1 MLLLLLLIGGGSSA
15 WGETKTYQHVFNV
28 KPSTGDEVAL
38 TGMLWNIVAENLGSY
53 NSQNYAGVQ
62 IGAKSKDGFI
72 TLTSSADWNYNNAT
86 KITAVRLWLNLG
98 GTSVTPSVTIGGK
111 AAVSDG
117 TNVIKNS
124 TIKQDWTKATK
135 VTFTPAEDG
144 NTGVVVINV
153 STVKAGY
160 ICAMEI
166 DCEDGAPAA
175 NLTKIEVSGTPT
187 KITYFDGEPFDPTGL
202 VVTGT
207 YDDGTTSP
215 ITNGVTWECDPKTLA
230 PETTSVDVMA
240 SVGNITSDIY
250 TVKGITV
257 KEKATL
263 IAIEAK
269 GTPAEFW
276 KGDKFNHDGITITAR
291 WNDESETDVTEQ
303 CQFAEP
309 DMNTAGKKTV
319 TVTYEN
325 KTCTYDIEV
334 KTIENT
340 KETAYTV
347 SEAIALIDA
356 GKGLASQVY
365 VKGIVSKI
373 VTPFNIKY
381 GNVSFDVS
389 VDGSTEGQQFRF
401 YRTQKDAEN
410 KYEEDPNIE
419 VGATVIGCGTLL
431 LYKDNKAQEDIYE
444 FAAGNYLVDYKAPV
458 EKVLKSIAIS
468 GEATKTTY
476 FEGETFDPT
485 GLVVTATYEDE
496 STEVVTSRVKWT
508 FNPETLILGT
518 TEVNVTATYGEK
530 TASKTVAVTV
540 AEVQKYNVT
549 WNVNGNDYTE
559 GNPTTEV
566 VEGEKVEVLPAAPAS
581 IVGLVFMG
589 WTNEAVTSQEAAP
602 AVLFTSAADAP
613 AVTADVTY
621 YAVFA
626 AQAGAGWTRVTALSD
641 ITEGSYV
648 IKNAGFILPNF
659 KTDKSP
665 QKVTAP
671 SITDNVITGEVDESM
686 VWQFVST
693 GVSNQFYIKNAAGNY
708 LYVIKDESQGLRVVE
723 TPDKW
728 TFEENG
734 VGYFAMMDENSS
746 RYCAT
751 YEAGKDWRSYVEK
764 DFRNYANGGKLELY
778 RNDISYSNYTTTVET
793 NSLILRAFDG
803 KNHFATFSSDKAVKF
818 VDATVYAVG
827 VNDDRLILTEVESK
841 QVPANTGVLLKSAGT
856 EATYSVIGSA
866 PAIEN
871 NLLCASVEEGQ
882 TTAADGT
889 TEGYSF
895 FKLSYNQAGENEKLG
910 FYWAKE
916 NGAPFVSKAGLA
928 YLAVKTADVA
938 AVKGFSLF
946 DMETGISKVS
956 GSAAGNGVIYDL
968 QGRRVERA
976 VRGLYIVNGRKVM
989 VK

>member
-1 MLLLLLLIGGGSSA
+1 MKQFTLKSLMLLLLLLIGGGSYA
-15 WGETKTYQHVFNV
+15 WGESYAITFGNNAGSATPISKTTKAATVIAKGTEYVVAQPFSVTGNCYY
-28 KPSTGDEVAL
+28 GDEKESIRL
-38 TGMLWNIVAENLGSY
+38 S
-53 NSQNYAGVQ
+53 
-62 IGAKSKDGFI
+62 KSGKSA
-72 TLTSSADWNYNNAT
+72 TLTIALSDAGKVNAT
-86 KITAVRLWLNLG
+86 SVVVRAKLYNENKPATLACNNQTAQSL
-98 GTSVTPSVTIGGK
+98 
-111 AAVSDG
+111 
-117 TNVIKNS
+117 
-124 TIKQDWTKATK
+124 TKDYANY
-135 VTFTPAEDG
+135 TFTLDG
-144 NTGVVVINV
+144 SQLSSLVLSSSNYLYVASIEVNY
-153 STVKAGY
+153 SS
-160 ICAMEI
+160 
-166 DCEDGAPAA
+166 APAA
-175 NLTKIEVSGTPT
+175 NLTSIAVSGTPT
-187 KITYFDGEPFDPTGL
+187 KTTY
-202 VVTGT
+202 
-207 YDDGTTSP
+207 
-215 ITNGVTWECDPKTLA
+215 
-230 PETTSVDVMA
+230 
-240 SVGNITSDIY
+240 
-250 TVKGITV
+250 
-257 KEKATL
+257 
-263 IAIEAK
+263 
-269 GTPAEFW
+269 
-276 KGDKFNHDGITITAR
+276 
-291 WNDESETDVTEQ
+291 
-303 CQFAEP
+303 
-309 DMNTAGKKTV
+309 
-319 TVTYEN
+319 
-325 KTCTYDIEV
+325 
-334 KTIENT
+334 
-340 KETAYTV
+340 
-347 SEAIALIDA
+347 
-356 GKGLASQVY
+356 
-365 VKGIVSKI
+365 
-373 VTPFNIKY
+373 
-381 GNVSFDVS
+381 
-389 VDGSTEGQQFRF
+389 TEG
-401 YRTQKDAEN
+401 
-410 KYEEDPNIE
+410 E
-419 VGATVIGCGTLL
+419 V
-431 LYKDNKAQEDIYE
+431 
-444 FAAGNYLVDYKAPV
+444 
-458 EKVLKSIAIS
+458 
-468 GEATKTTY
+468 
-476 FEGETFDPT
+476 FDPT

-496 STEVVTSRVKWT
+496 STEVVTSRVEWT
-508 FNPETLILGT
+508 FNPETLTLGT
-518 TEVNVTATYGEK
+518 NEVKATATYGEM
-530 TASKTVAVTV
+530 TASKTVTVTV

-581 IVGLVFMG
+581 IGGLVFMG

-602 AVLFTSAADAP
+602 DVLFTSAADAP

-626 AQAGAGWTRVTALSD
+626 AQAGAGWTRVTALGD

-648 IKNAGFILPNF
+648 IKNADFVLPSSN
-659 KTDKSP
+659 TGSGEAP
-665 QKVTAP
+665 GKVLAP
-671 SITDNVITGEVDESM
+671 SITGNVITGEVDESM

-693 GVSNQFYIKNAAGNY
+693 GTSNQFYVKNAAGDY
-708 LYVIKDESQGLRVVE
+708 LYANKSNDGVRVHR
-723 TPDKW
+723 TSDKW

-734 VGYFAMMDENSS
+734 EGYFSMKDANSN
-746 RYCAT
+746 RYCA
-751 YEAGKDWRSYVEK
+751 AGSFKGAKDWRSYESK
-764 DFRNYANGGKLELY
+764 THENYENGGKLELY

-793 NSLILRAFDG
+793 NSLTLRAFDG
-803 KNHFATFSSDKAVKF
+803 KNYFATFSSDKAVKF

>member
-1 MLLLLLLIGGGSSA
+1 MKQFTLKSLMLLLLLLIGGGSSA
-15 WGETKTYQHVFNV
+15 WGETKTYQHVFNA
-28 KPSTGDEVAL
+28 KPKEEKGVTLSEMKWD
-38 TGMLWNIVAENLGSY
+38 IVATNLNGY

-62 IGAKSKDGFI
+62 IGTSKKDGSV
-72 TLTSSADWNYNNAT
+72 TLTSSADWNYKNAT

-187 KITYFDGEPFDPTGL
+187 KITYFDGELFDPAGL

-215 ITNGVTWECDPKTLA
+215 ISNGVTWECDPKTLA

-269 GTPAEFW
+269 GSPDDFW
-276 KGDKFNHDGITITAR
+276 KGDKFNKNGITVTAL
-291 WNDESETDVTEQ
+291 WSDGSESDVTEQ
-303 CQFAEP
+303 CQFTEP
-309 DMNTAGKKTV
+309 DMTTAGKKTV

-325 KTCTYDIEV
+325 ETCTYEIEV

-347 SEAIALIDA
+347 SKAIALIDA
-356 GKGLASQVY
+356 GKDLATQVY

-373 VTPFNIKY
+373 DSYNGEYKSITYWLDDNTFQVYSGKGLDGKDFTSQDDIEIGANVIICGKIKK
-381 GNVSFDVS
+381 
-389 VDGSTEGQQFRF
+389 F
-401 YRTQKDAEN
+401 YN
-410 KYEEDPNIE
+410 N
-419 VGATVIGCGTLL
+419 
-431 LYKDNKAQEDIYE
+431 YE
-444 FAAGNYLVDYKAPV
+444 FDKENYLVEYKAPV

-476 FEGETFDPT
+476 TEGEVFDPT
-485 GLVVTATYEDE
+485 GLVVTATYDDE
-496 STEVVTSRVKWT
+496 STEDVTSRVEWT
-508 FNPETLILGT
+508 FNPETLVLGT

-549 WNVNGNDYTE
+549 WNVNGKDYTE

-613 AVTADVTY
+613 AVTADVTF

-708 LYVIKDESQGLRVVE
+708 LYVIKDESQGLRVAD
-723 TPDKW
+723 TPDEW

-734 VGYFAMMDENSS
+734 EGCFSMRDAKGN

-751 YEAGKDWRSYVEK
+751 YKDGKDWRSYLEK

-841 QVPANTGVLLKSAGT
+841 QVPANTGVLLKSVGT

>member
-1 MLLLLLLIGGGSSA
+1 MTLPSDVKFTTFSAKFGGFKGTAGNISLTVDDTKVGSGSLSA
-15 WGETKTYQHVFNV
+15 KNDVVVDGELKTATTGKELKVSVTGIAKGV
-28 KPSTGDEVAL
+28 KCYNITYTYEDSSTPQPSEVAL
-38 TGMLWNIVAENLGSY
+38 PTLSLEEGTYWKTQTLTIGVPEGA
-53 NSQNYAGVQ
+53 AGVQ
-62 IGAKSKDGFI
+62 Y
-72 TLTSSADWNYNNAT
+72 TL
-86 KITAVRLWLNLG
+86 
-98 GTSVTPSVTIGGK
+98 
-111 AAVSDG
+111 DG
-117 TNVIKNS
+117 TDPKESNTAELI
-124 TIKQDWTKATK
+124 TKATNLELSA
-135 VTFTPAEDG
+135 TT
-144 NTGVVVINV
+144 
-153 STVKAGY
+153 TVRAIAVDNNDNYSK
-160 ICAMEI
+160 
-166 DCEDGAPAA
+166 
-175 NLTKIEVSGTPT
+175 EVSR
-187 KITYFDGEPFDPTGL
+187 TYTFVP
-202 VVTGT
+202 
-207 YDDGTTSP
+207 S
-215 ITNGVTWECDPKTLA
+215 
-230 PETTSVDVMA
+230 
-240 SVGNITSDIY
+240 
-250 TVKGITV
+250 
-257 KEKATL
+257 
-263 IAIEAK
+263 IA
-269 GTPAEFW
+269 
-276 KGDKFNHDGITITAR
+276 
-291 WNDESETDVTEQ
+291 
-303 CQFAEP
+303 
-309 DMNTAGKKTV
+309 
-319 TVTYEN
+319 
-325 KTCTYDIEV
+325 
-334 KTIENT
+334 NT
-340 KETAYTV
+340 KETAYTTV
-347 SEAIALIDA
+347 EAIAIINKTSEAQLTDEV
-356 GKGLASQVY
+356 VY

-373 VTPFNIKY
+373 DSYNDTYKSITYWLDDNTFQVYSGKGLDNNVFNSKDDIEIGANVIICGKIKK
-381 GNVSFDVS
+381 
-389 VDGSTEGQQFRF
+389 F
-401 YRTQKDAEN
+401 YN
-410 KYEEDPNIE
+410 N
-419 VGATVIGCGTLL
+419 
-431 LYKDNKAQEDIYE
+431 YE
-444 FAAGNYLVDYKAPV
+444 FDKENYLVEYKAPV

-476 FEGETFDPT
+476 TEGEVFDPT

-496 STEVVTSRVKWT
+496 STEVVTSRVEWT
-508 FNPETLILGT
+508 FNPATLTLGT

-530 TASKTVAVTV
+530 TAGKTVAVTV

-841 QVPANTGVLLKSAGT
+841 QVPANTGVLLKSVGT

>member
-1 MLLLLLLIGGGSSA
+1 MHYETNYSKKSNAPAAPAHWGGSSA
-15 WGETKTYQHVFNV
+15 WGETKTGTVKFGTNDFKISNGDVTGNDDLSNSWRVVTVGTTSFTPQSDYCQVGSKKYPATSITFTMALPSDVKFTTFSAVFGGFTDTQGHISLTVDGTEVGSGILSESDNV
-28 KPSTGDEVAL
+28 TVGGKLKTAATGKELKVSVTDIDKGVKCYNISYTYEDSSTPQPGEVAVPTLSLAEGTYWGKQTL
-38 TGMLWNIVAENLGSY
+38 TIGVPEGA
-53 NSQNYAGVQ
+53 AGVQ
-62 IGAKSKDGFI
+62 Y
-72 TLTSSADWNYNNAT
+72 TL
-86 KITAVRLWLNLG
+86 
-98 GTSVTPSVTIGGK
+98 
-111 AAVSDG
+111 DG
-117 TNVIKNS
+117 TDPKELNTAELI
-124 TIKQDWTKATK
+124 TKATNLELSA
-135 VTFTPAEDG
+135 TT
-144 NTGVVVINV
+144 
-153 STVKAGY
+153 TVRAIAVDNNDNYSK
-160 ICAMEI
+160 
-166 DCEDGAPAA
+166 
-175 NLTKIEVSGTPT
+175 EVSR
-187 KITYFDGEPFDPTGL
+187 TYTFVP
-202 VVTGT
+202 
-207 YDDGTTSP
+207 S
-215 ITNGVTWECDPKTLA
+215 
-230 PETTSVDVMA
+230 
-240 SVGNITSDIY
+240 
-250 TVKGITV
+250 
-257 KEKATL
+257 
-263 IAIEAK
+263 IA
-269 GTPAEFW
+269 
-276 KGDKFNHDGITITAR
+276 
-291 WNDESETDVTEQ
+291 
-303 CQFAEP
+303 
-309 DMNTAGKKTV
+309 
-319 TVTYEN
+319 
-325 KTCTYDIEV
+325 
-334 KTIENT
+334 NT
-340 KETAYTV
+340 KETAYTTV
-347 SEAIALIDA
+347 EAIAIINKTSDA
-356 GKGLASQVY
+356 QLKDEVVY

-373 VTPFNIKY
+373 DSYNGQYKSITYWLDDNAFQVY
-381 GNVSFDVS
+381 G
-389 VDGSTEGQQFRF
+389 GKG
-401 YRTQKDAEN
+401 
-410 KYEEDPNIE
+410 
-419 VGATVIGCGTLL
+419 L
-431 LYKDNKAQEDIYE
+431 DNKDFNSKDDIEIGANVIICGKIKKFNNNTYE
-444 FAAGNYLVDYKAPV
+444 FDKENYLVEYKAPV

-476 FEGETFDPT
+476 TEGEVFDPT
-485 GLVVTATYEDE
+485 GLVVTATYDDE
-496 STEVVTSRVKWT
+496 STEVVTSRVEWT

-723 TPDKW
+723 TPAKW

-751 YEAGKDWRSYVEK
+751 YEAGKDWRSYQEK

-803 KNHFATFSSDKAVKF
+803 KNHFATFSSDKSVKF

-841 QVPANTGVLLKSAGT
+841 QVPANTGVLLKSVGT

>member
-28 KPSTGDEVAL
+28 KPKVEKGVTLSEMKWD
-38 TGMLWNIVAENLGSY
+38 IVATNLNGY

-62 IGAKSKDGFI
+62 IGTSKKDGSV
-72 TLTSSADWNYNNAT
+72 TLTSSADWNYKNAT

-111 AAVSDG
+111 NAVSDG
-117 TNVIKNS
+117 TKVVKNL
-124 TIKQDWTKATK
+124 KAGDDWTKATK

-153 STVKAGY
+153 SSVKAGY

-175 NLTKIEVSGTPT
+175 NLTSIAVSGTPT
-187 KITYFDGEPFDPTGL
+187 KITYFDGEP
-202 VVTGT
+202 
-207 YDDGTTSP
+207 
-215 ITNGVTWECDPKTLA
+215 
-230 PETTSVDVMA
+230 
-240 SVGNITSDIY
+240 
-250 TVKGITV
+250 
-257 KEKATL
+257 
-263 IAIEAK
+263 
-269 GTPAEFW
+269 
-276 KGDKFNHDGITITAR
+276 
-291 WNDESETDVTEQ
+291 
-303 CQFAEP
+303 
-309 DMNTAGKKTV
+309 
-319 TVTYEN
+319 
-325 KTCTYDIEV
+325 
-334 KTIENT
+334 
-340 KETAYTV
+340 
-347 SEAIALIDA
+347 
-356 GKGLASQVY
+356 
-365 VKGIVSKI
+365 
-373 VTPFNIKY
+373 
-381 GNVSFDVS
+381 
-389 VDGSTEGQQFRF
+389 
-401 YRTQKDAEN
+401 
-410 KYEEDPNIE
+410 
-419 VGATVIGCGTLL
+419 
-431 LYKDNKAQEDIYE
+431 
-444 FAAGNYLVDYKAPV
+444 
-458 EKVLKSIAIS
+458 
-468 GEATKTTY
+468 
-476 FEGETFDPT
+476 FDPT

-508 FNPETLILGT
+508 FDPATLTLGT

-530 TASKTVAVTV
+530 TAGKTVAVTV

-693 GVSNQFYIKNAAGNY
+693 GTSNQFYVKNAAGDY
-708 LYVIKDESQGLRVVE
+708 LYANKSNDGVRVHR
-723 TPDKW
+723 TSDKW

-734 VGYFAMMDENSS
+734 EGYFSMKDANSN
-746 RYCAT
+746 RYCA
-751 YEAGKDWRSYVEK
+751 AGSFKGAKDWRSYELK
-764 DFRNYANGGKLELY
+764 THENYENGGKLELY

-793 NSLILRAFDG
+793 NSLTLRAFDG
-803 KNHFATFSSDKAVKF
+803 KNYFATFSSDKAVKF

>member
-1 MLLLLLLIGGGSSA
+1 MKQFTLKSLMLLLLLLIGGGSYA
-15 WGETKTYQHVFNV
+15 WGETGTVTFGKKLFEIKDANVTGKDDLNNSWSVVTVGTEYFGQYPTYSQVGSKNNPAKSITFTMSLPSDVKFTSFSAEFGGFSGTKGNISLTVDGIEVGSGNLNAANNVTVGGGLKTAATGKELKVSVTGIAKGV
-28 KPSTGDEVAL
+28 KCYNIKYIYEDSSTPQPGEVAL
-38 TGMLWNIVAENLGSY
+38 PTLSLEEGTYWKTQTLTIGVPEGA
-53 NSQNYAGVQ
+53 AGVQ
-62 IGAKSKDGFI
+62 Y
-72 TLTSSADWNYNNAT
+72 TL
-86 KITAVRLWLNLG
+86 
-98 GTSVTPSVTIGGK
+98 
-111 AAVSDG
+111 DG
-117 TNVIKNS
+117 TDPKESNTAELI
-124 TIKQDWTKATK
+124 TKATNLELSA
-135 VTFTPAEDG
+135 TT
-144 NTGVVVINV
+144 
-153 STVKAGY
+153 TVRAIAVDNNDNYSK
-160 ICAMEI
+160 
-166 DCEDGAPAA
+166 
-175 NLTKIEVSGTPT
+175 EVSR
-187 KITYFDGEPFDPTGL
+187 TYTFVP
-202 VVTGT
+202 
-207 YDDGTTSP
+207 S
-215 ITNGVTWECDPKTLA
+215 
-230 PETTSVDVMA
+230 
-240 SVGNITSDIY
+240 
-250 TVKGITV
+250 
-257 KEKATL
+257 
-263 IAIEAK
+263 IA
-269 GTPAEFW
+269 
-276 KGDKFNHDGITITAR
+276 
-291 WNDESETDVTEQ
+291 
-303 CQFAEP
+303 
-309 DMNTAGKKTV
+309 
-319 TVTYEN
+319 
-325 KTCTYDIEV
+325 
-334 KTIENT
+334 NT
-340 KETAYTV
+340 KETAYTTAQAIEIIKKT
-347 SEAIALIDA
+347 SEAQLKDEV
-356 GKGLASQVY
+356 VY
-365 VKGIVSKI
+365 VKGVVSKI
-373 VTPFNIKY
+373 VTPFDSNY

-389 VDGSTEGQQFRF
+389 VDGSISGQQFRF
-401 YRTQKDAEN
+401 FRTQKDAEN
-410 KYEEDPNIE
+410 IYTEDPNIE
-419 VGATVIGCGTLL
+419 VGATVIGCGTLDK
-431 LYKDNKAQEDIYE
+431 YNDIYE
-444 FAAGNYLVDYKAPV
+444 FKAGNYLVDYKAPV

-496 STEVVTSRVKWT
+496 STEVVTSRVEWT

-626 AQAGAGWTRVTALSD
+626 AQAGAGWTRVTALGD

-648 IKNAGFILPNF
+648 IKNADFVLPSSN
-659 KTDKSP
+659 TGSGEAP
-665 QKVTAP
+665 GKVLAP
-671 SITDNVITGEVDESM
+671 SITGNVITGEVDESM

-693 GVSNQFYIKNAAGNY
+693 GTSNQFYVKNAAGDY
-708 LYVIKDESQGLRVVE
+708 LYANKSNDGVRVHR
-723 TPDKW
+723 TSDKW

-734 VGYFAMMDENSS
+734 EGYFSMMDENSS

-751 YEAGKDWRSYVEK
+751 YEAGQDWRSYLSK
-764 DFRNYANGGKLELY
+764 DHGNYANGGKLELY